1 MPNKLEGKK
10 VVLIGGTSG
19 IGFGVAEAAKA
30 QGASVLVASSTKE
43 KIDSAVARLGPG
55 AAGAIIDAGSEP
67 DVERFFREIGPFDH
81 LVFTAGDWDR
91 PADQWDLEASQW
103 IFRIRFWGALRA
115 IKHSRNTI
123 ARDGSITLTDGAAG
137 RRPRRGQAISSAGAM
152 AIENLVR
159 GLAIELAPVRVNC
172 VCPGLLISEATSAMP
187 RELLQSRVASQPL
200 PRPGTIE
207 EVAEAYLYLMRGTYT
222 TGDVL
227 LVEGGY
233 TLV

>member
-1 MPNKLEGKK
+1 MPDSLEGKR
-10 VVLIGGTSG
+10 VVVIGGTSG

-30 QGASVLVASSTKE
+30 AGARVVVGSSQQSKV
-43 KIDSAVARLGPG
+43 DDAVARLGTG
-55 AAGAIIDAGSEP
+55 AEGAVVDASSEDNVAG
-67 DVERFFREIGPFDH
+67 FFARLGGFDH
-81 LVFTAGDWDR
+81 LVYTAGDWDR

-115 IKHSRNTI
+115 IKHSRDTI

-137 RRPRRGQAISSAGAM
+137 RRPRPGGAISSAGAM

-159 GLAIELAPVRVNC
+159 GLAIDLAPVRVNC
-172 VCPGLLISEATSAMP
+172 VCPGLILTEAVRIAPEQLERMTS
-187 RELLQSRVASQPL
+187 RQPL
-200 PRPGTIE
+200 PRAGTPR

-227 LVEGGY
+227 LVDGGF
-233 TLV
+233 TLG